1 MAQEYLYRGKSRAG
15 TDVSGQR
22 RAASRQALT
31 HMLRREGIMPVMIK
45 EKGRRRLFSR
55 SGGRVR
61 PKELAVFTRQLSV
74 MIDAGLPL
82 VQCLESL
89 GQQQENSAFQRV
101 LQAVREDVE
110 NGAPLASALE
120 RHPRVFDSLYSS
132 MVAAGEAGGILDTIL
147 QRLSTYIEKAVKLK
161 RAVLSAMVYPAV
173 VLAVALAIVLLILW
187 KVVPMFTTLF
197 TSLQAELPWPTQV
210 VIATSRLVGHSLPF
224 LMLGAF
230 GLGYIVR
237 RYYATPGGRH
247 AIDRALLKIP
257 ILGGVMRKI
266 AISRFSRTLATLL
279 SGGVPILESLA
290 ITAGTAG
297 NAVVEEG
304 VLKTRGAVRDGKS
317 MAETLR
323 NSWIFPPIVTQ
334 MVGVGEQTGAL
345 DAMLTKLAEFYEDEV
360 DAAVSDLLT
369 ALEPMLILLLGL
381 LVGGI
386 VISMYLPLFSLIA
399 KLSVV

>member
-1 MAQEYLYRGKSRAG
+1 
-15 TDVSGQR
+15 
-22 RAASRQALT
+22 
-31 HMLRREGIMPVMIK
+31 MIK
-45 EKGRRRLFSR
+45 EKSRRRLFSR

-386 VISMYLPLFSLIA
+386 VISMYLPLFSLIS
-399 KLSVV
+399 KLSVL

>member
-1 MAQEYLYRGKSRAG
+1 MPVYLYRGRSRAG
-15 TDVSGQR
+15 TEVRGQR
-22 RAASRQALT
+22 QAASRQALANR
-31 HMLRREGIMPVMIK
+31 LRREQVRPLTIK
-45 EKGRRRLFSR
+45 EKGGRRLFPR
-55 SGGRVR
+55 SGGRVKPR
-61 PKELAVFTRQLSV
+61 ELAVFTRQFSV

-89 GQQQENSAFQRV
+89 GQQQENSAFQSV

-110 NGAPLASALE
+110 NGSPLASALE
-120 RHPRVFDSLYSS
+120 QHPRVFDSLYSS

-147 QRLSTYIEKAVKLK
+147 RRLSTYIEKAVKLK
-161 RAVLSAMVYPAV
+161 RAVVSAMVYPAV
-173 VLAVALAIVLLILW
+173 VLAVAMAIVLLILW

-197 TSLQAELPWPTQV
+197 NSLQAELPWPTQV
-210 VIATSRLVGHSLPF
+210 VIAASQLVGHSLPL
-224 LMLGAF
+224 LMLAAI
-230 GLGYIVR
+230 GLGYVFKR
-237 RYYATPGGRH
+237 TYATPGGRH
-247 AIDRALLKIP
+247 AVDRALLKIP

-279 SGGVPILESLA
+279 SSGVPILESLA

-297 NAVVEEG
+297 NAVVEQA
-304 VLKTRGAVRDGKS
+304 VFKTRGAVREGKA

-323 NSWIFPPIVTQ
+323 NSRVFPPIVTQ
-334 MVGVGEQTGAL
+334 MVAVGEQTGAL

-369 ALEPMLILLLGL
+369 ALEPLLILLLGL

-386 VISMYLPLFSLIA
+386 VISMYLPLFSLIS
-399 KLSVV
+399 KLSVL

>member
-1 MAQEYLYRGKSRAG
+1 MPEYVYRGRSRAG
-15 TDVSGQR
+15 TEVRGRR
-22 RAASRQALT
+22 RAASRQALADR
-31 HMLRREGIMPVMIK
+31 LRRERIRPLTIK
-45 EKGRRRLFSR
+45 EKGGRRLSFR
-55 SGGRVR
+55 GGGRVK
-61 PKELAVFTRQLSV
+61 PKELAVFTRQFSV

-89 GQQQENSAFQRV
+89 GQQQENSAFQGV

-110 NGAPLASALE
+110 NGSPLASALE

-147 QRLSTYIEKAVKLK
+147 RRLSTYIEKAVKLK
-161 RAVLSAMVYPAV
+161 RAVVSAMVYPAV
-173 VLAVALAIVLLILW
+173 VLAVAMAIVLLILW

-197 TSLQAELPWPTQV
+197 TSLQAELPWPTQA
-210 VIATSRLVGHSLPF
+210 VIVASRLVGHSLPL
-224 LMLGAF
+224 LMLAAF
-230 GLGYIVR
+230 GLGYVLR
-237 RYYATPGGRH
+237 RTYATPGGRH
-247 AIDRALLKIP
+247 AVDRALLKIP

-266 AISRFSRTLATLL
+266 AISRFCRTLATLL

-297 NAVVEEG
+297 NAVVEEA
-304 VLKTRGAVRDGKS
+304 VFKTRGAVREGKA

-323 NSWIFPPIVTQ
+323 NCRVFPPIVTQ
-334 MVGVGEQTGAL
+334 MVAVGEQTGAL

-369 ALEPMLILLLGL
+369 ALEPLLILLLGL

-386 VISMYLPLFSLIA
+386 VISMYLPLFSLIS
-399 KLSVV
+399 KLSVM

>member
-1 MAQEYLYRGKSRAG
+1 MPEYLYRGRSRAG
-15 TDVSGQR
+15 TEVRGQR
-22 RAASRQALT
+22 RAASRQALAN
-31 HMLRREGIMPVMIK
+31 MLRREQVTPLTIK
-45 EKGRRRLFSR
+45 EKGRQRLFSR
-55 SGGRVR
+55 SGARVK
-61 PKELAVFTRQLSV
+61 PKELAVFTRQFSV

-89 GQQQENSAFQRV
+89 GQQQENNAFQSV

-110 NGAPLASALE
+110 SGTSLASALE
-120 RHPRVFDSLYSS
+120 QHPRVFDPLYSS

-147 QRLSTYIEKAVKLK
+147 RRLSTYIEKAVKLK
-161 RAVLSAMVYPAV
+161 RAVVSAMVYPAV
-173 VLAVALAIVLLILW
+173 VLAVAMGIVLLILW
-187 KVVPMFTTLF
+187 KVVPMFATLF

-210 VIATSRLVGHSLPF
+210 VIAASQLVGHSIPF
-224 LMLGAF
+224 LLLGAF
-230 GLGYIVR
+230 GLGYTFR
-237 RYYATPGGRH
+237 RYYASPRGRR
-247 AIDRALLKIP
+247 AVDRTLLKIP

-290 ITAGTAG
+290 ITARTAG
-297 NAVVEEG
+297 NAVVEEA
-304 VLKTRGAVRDGKS
+304 VINTRSAVQEGNA

-323 NSWIFPPIVTQ
+323 YSRVFPPIVTQ

-369 ALEPMLILLLGL
+369 ILEPLLILLLGL

>member
-1 MAQEYLYRGKSRAG
+1 
-15 TDVSGQR
+15 
-22 RAASRQALT
+22 
-31 HMLRREGIMPVMIK
+31 MIK

-55 SGGRVR
+55 SGGRVK

-173 VLAVALAIVLLILW
+173 VLVVAMAIVLLILW

-210 VIATSRLVGHSLPF
+210 VIAASRLVGHSLPF

-247 AIDRALLKIP
+247 AIDRALLKTP
-257 ILGGVMRKI
+257 ILGDVMRKI

-297 NAVVEEG
+297 NAVVEEA
-304 VLKTRGAVRDGKS
+304 VLETRGAVRDGKA

-323 NSWIFPPIVTQ
+323 TSWIFPPIVTR

>member
-1 MAQEYLYRGKSRAG
+1 MPEYLYCGRSRTGTEIRG
-15 TDVSGQR
+15 R
-22 RAASRQALT
+22 RQAASRQALANR
-31 HMLRREGIMPVMIK
+31 LRREQVRPVMIK
-45 EKGRRRLFSR
+45 EQGGRRLFSR
-55 SGGRVR
+55 SRGRVK
-61 PKELAVFTRQLSV
+61 PKELAVFTRQFSV

-89 GQQQENSAFQRV
+89 EQQQQNRAFQRV

-110 NGAPLASALE
+110 NGTALAAALE
-120 RHPRVFDSLYSS
+120 RHPRVFDRLYSS

-147 QRLSTYIEKAVKLK
+147 RRLSTYIEKAVKLK
-161 RAVLSAMVYPAV
+161 RAVVSAMVYPVV
-173 VLAVALAIVLLILW
+173 VLAVAMAIVLLVLW
-187 KVVPMFTTLF
+187 KVVPMFATLF
-197 TSLQAELPWPTQV
+197 ASLQAELPLPTRM
-210 VIATSRLVGHSLPF
+210 VIATSQMVGQSIPF

-230 GLGYIVR
+230 GLAYTFR

-247 AIDRALLKIP
+247 AVDRALLKIP

-297 NAVVEEG
+297 NAVVEEA
-304 VLKTRGAVRDGKS
+304 VLETRGAVQEGKS

-323 NSWIFPPIVTQ
+323 HSRIFPPIVTQ
-334 MVGVGEQTGAL
+334 MVSVGEQTGAL
-345 DAMLTKLAEFYEDEV
+345 DAMLTKLAEFHEDEV

-369 ALEPMLILLLGL
+369 ALEPLLILLLGL

-386 VISMYLPLFSLIA
+386 VISMYLPLFSLISR
-399 KLSVV
+399 LSLL

>member
-1 MAQEYLYRGKSRAG
+1 MPVYLYRGRSRTG
-15 TDVSGQR
+15 TEVRGQR
-22 RAASRQALT
+22 QAASRQALANR
-31 HMLRREGIMPVMIK
+31 LRRDQVRPVMIR
-45 EKGRRRLFSR
+45 EKAGRRLFPRSR
-55 SGGRVR
+55 GRVK

-82 VQCLESL
+82 VQCLDSL

-110 NGAPLASALE
+110 NGTSLAAALE
-120 RHPRVFDSLYSS
+120 RHPRVFDPLYSS

-147 QRLSTYIEKAVKLK
+147 RRLSTYIEKAVKLK
-161 RAVLSAMVYPAV
+161 RAVVSAMVYPAV
-173 VLAVALAIVLLILW
+173 VLAVAMAIVLLVLW
-187 KVVPMFTTLF
+187 KVVPMFATLF
-197 TSLQAELPWPTQV
+197 TSLQAELPLPTRV
-210 VIATSRLVGHSLPF
+210 VIATSQLVGHSIPF

-230 GLGYIVR
+230 GLAYTFR
-237 RYYATPGGRH
+237 RYYATPDGRH
-247 AIDRALLKIP
+247 AVDRALLRIP

-297 NAVVEEG
+297 NAVVEEA
-304 VLKTRGAVRDGKS
+304 VLKTRGAVQEGKA

-323 NSWIFPPIVTQ
+323 NSRIFPPIVTQ

-369 ALEPMLILLLGL
+369 ALEPLLILLLGL

-386 VISMYLPLFSLIA
+386 VISMYLPLFSLISR
-399 KLSVV
+399 LSLL

>member
-1 MAQEYLYRGKSRAG
+1 MIREKAG
-15 TDVSGQR
+15 
-22 RAASRQALT
+22 
-31 HMLRREGIMPVMIK
+31 
-45 EKGRRRLFSR
+45 RRLFLRSR
-55 SGGRVR
+55 GRVK
-61 PKELAVFTRQLSV
+61 PKELAVFTRQFSV

-82 VQCLESL
+82 VQCLDSL
-89 GQQQENSAFQRV
+89 GQQQENSAFQSV

-110 NGAPLASALE
+110 NGTSLAAALE
-120 RHPRVFDSLYSS
+120 RHPRVFDPLYSS

-147 QRLSTYIEKAVKLK
+147 RRLSTYIEKAVKLK
-161 RAVLSAMVYPAV
+161 RAVVSAMVYPAV
-173 VLAVALAIVLLILW
+173 VLAVAMAIVLLVLW
-187 KVVPMFTTLF
+187 KVVPMFSTLF
-197 TSLQAELPWPTQV
+197 TSLQAELPLPTRL
-210 VIATSRLVGHSLPF
+210 VIAASQLVVHSMPF

-230 GLGYIVR
+230 GLAYTFR
-237 RYYATPGGRH
+237 RYYATPYGRR
-247 AIDRALLKIP
+247 AIDRNLLRIP

-297 NAVVEEG
+297 NAVVEEAI
-304 VLKTRGAVRDGKS
+304 LKTRGAVQEGKA
-317 MAETLR
+317 MAETLG
-323 NSWIFPPIVTQ
+323 NSRLFPPIVTQ

-369 ALEPMLILLLGL
+369 ALEPVLILLLGL

-386 VISMYLPLFSLIA
+386 VISMYLPLFSLIS
-399 KLSVV
+399 KLSVL

>member
-1 MAQEYLYRGKSRAG
+1 MPVYLYRGRSRSG
-15 TDVSGQR
+15 TEVRGQR
-22 RAASRQALT
+22 QAASRQALAN
-31 HMLRREGIMPVMIK
+31 MLGREQVSPVMIR
-45 EKGRRRLFSR
+45 EKGGRRLFFRSR
-55 SGGRVR
+55 GRVK
-61 PKELAVFTRQLSV
+61 PKELAVFTRQFSV

-89 GQQQENSAFQRV
+89 GQQQENSTFQNV

-110 NGAPLASALE
+110 NGTSLAAALE
-120 RHPRVFDSLYSS
+120 QHPKVFDPLYSS
-132 MVAAGEAGGILDTIL
+132 MVAAGEAGGILDAIL
-147 QRLSTYIEKAVKLK
+147 RRLSTYIEKAVKLK
-161 RAVLSAMVYPAV
+161 RAVVSAMVYPAV
-173 VLAVALAIVLLILW
+173 VLAVAMGIVLLILW
-187 KVVPMFTTLF
+187 KVVPLFTTLF

-210 VIATSRLVGHSLPF
+210 VMAASRLVGHAIPF
-224 LMLGAF
+224 LVLGAF
-230 GLGYIVR
+230 GFGYTFR
-237 RYYATPGGRH
+237 RYYATPGGRR
-247 AIDRALLKIP
+247 AIDQALLKIP

-290 ITAGTAG
+290 ITARTAG
-297 NAVVEEG
+297 NALVEEA
-304 VLKTRGAVRDGKS
+304 VFKTRGAVQEGKS

-323 NSWIFPPIVTQ
+323 YSRVFPPIVTQ

-369 ALEPMLILLLGL
+369 SLEPLLILLLGL
-381 LVGGI
+381 MVGGI

-399 KLSVV
+399 RLSMV

>member
-1 MAQEYLYRGKSRAG
+1 MPVYLYRGRSRTG
-15 TDVSGQR
+15 TEIRGQR
-22 RAASRQALT
+22 QAASRQALANR
-31 HMLRREGIMPVMIK
+31 LRREQVRPVAIK
-45 EKGRRRLFSR
+45 EKGGRGLFPRSR
-55 SGGRVR
+55 GRVK
-61 PKELAVFTRQLSV
+61 PKELAVFTRQFSV

-89 GQQQENSAFQRV
+89 GQQQENRAFQRV

-110 NGAPLASALE
+110 NGTALAAALE
-120 RHPRVFDSLYSS
+120 RHPRVFDRLYSS

-147 QRLSTYIEKAVKLK
+147 RRLSTYIEKAVKLK
-161 RAVLSAMVYPAV
+161 RAVVSAMVYPVV
-173 VLAVALAIVLLILW
+173 VLAVAMAIVLLVLW
-187 KVVPMFTTLF
+187 KVVPMFATLF
-197 TSLQAELPWPTQV
+197 ASLQAELPLPTRV
-210 VIATSRLVGHSLPF
+210 VIATSQLVGQSIPF

-230 GLGYIVR
+230 GLAYTFR

-247 AIDRALLKIP
+247 AIDQALLKIP
-257 ILGGVMRKI
+257 VLGGVMRKI

-297 NAVVEEG
+297 NAVVEEA
-304 VLKTRGAVRDGKS
+304 VLKTRGAVQEGKA

-323 NSWIFPPIVTQ
+323 NSRTFPPIVTQ
-334 MVGVGEQTGAL
+334 MVSVGEQTGAL

-369 ALEPMLILLLGL
+369 ALEPLLILLLGL

-386 VISMYLPLFSLIA
+386 VISMYLPLFSLISR
-399 KLSVV
+399 LSLL

>member
-1 MAQEYLYRGKSRAG
+1 MPEYLYRGRSRAG
-15 TDVSGQR
+15 TEVRGQR
-22 RAASRQALT
+22 RAASRQALAN
-31 HMLRREGIMPVMIK
+31 MLGREQVRPVMIK
-45 EKGRRRLFSR
+45 EKGGRRLFSR
-55 SGGRVR
+55 SGGRVKPR
-61 PKELAVFTRQLSV
+61 ELAVFTRQFSV

-89 GQQQENSAFQRV
+89 GQQQENSAFQSV

-110 NGAPLASALE
+110 NGTSLASALE
-120 RHPRVFDSLYSS
+120 QHPGVFDPLYSS

-147 QRLSTYIEKAVKLK
+147 RRLSTYIEKAVKLK
-161 RAVLSAMVYPAV
+161 RAVVSAMVYPAV
-173 VLAVALAIVLLILW
+173 VLAVAMAIVLLILW
-187 KVVPMFTTLF
+187 KVVPMFATLF

-210 VIATSRLVGHSLPF
+210 VIATSRLVGHSIPF

-230 GLGYIVR
+230 GLVYTFR
-237 RYYATPGGRH
+237 RFYATPGGRH
-247 AIDRALLKIP
+247 AIDRALLRIP
-257 ILGGVMRKI
+257 VLGGVMRKI

-290 ITAGTAG
+290 ITARTAG
-297 NAVVEEG
+297 NAVVEEA
-304 VLKTRGAVRDGKS
+304 VLKTRGAVQEGKA

-323 NSWIFPPIVTQ
+323 NSRIFPPIVTQ
-334 MVGVGEQTGAL
+334 MVRVGEQTGAL

-369 ALEPMLILLLGL
+369 ALEPLLILLLGL

-386 VISMYLPLFSLIA
+386 VISMYLPLFSLISR
-399 KLSVV
+399 LSVL

>member
-1 MAQEYLYRGKSRAG
+1 MPVYLYRGRSRAG
-15 TDVSGQR
+15 TDVRGQR
-22 RAASRQALT
+22 QADSRQALAN
-31 HMLRREGIMPVMIK
+31 MLRREQVRPVTIR
-45 EKGRRRLFSR
+45 EKGGRRLFSR
-55 SGGRVR
+55 SGGRVKPR
-61 PKELAVFTRQLSV
+61 ELAVFTRQFSV

-89 GQQQENSAFQRV
+89 GQQQENSAFQSV

-110 NGAPLASALE
+110 NGSPLASALE
-120 RHPRVFDSLYSS
+120 QHPRVFDSLYSS

-147 QRLSTYIEKAVKLK
+147 RRLSTYIEKAVKLK
-161 RAVLSAMVYPAV
+161 RAVVSAMVYPAV
-173 VLAVALAIVLLILW
+173 VLAVATAIVLLILW

-210 VIATSRLVGHSLPF
+210 VIAASQLVGHSLPF
-224 LMLGAF
+224 LMIAAF
-230 GLGYIVR
+230 GLGYLFR
-237 RYYATPGGRH
+237 RCYATPAGRH
-247 AIDRALLKIP
+247 AVDRALLKIP
-257 ILGGVMRKI
+257 ILGSVMRKI

-279 SGGVPILESLA
+279 SGGVPILESLS

-297 NAVVEEG
+297 NAVVEEA
-304 VLKTRGAVRDGKS
+304 VFKTRGAVREGKA

-323 NSWIFPPIVTQ
+323 NSRIFPPIVTQ
-334 MVGVGEQTGAL
+334 MVAVGEQTGAL

-369 ALEPMLILLLGL
+369 ALEPLLILLLGL

-386 VISMYLPLFSLIA
+386 VISMYLPLFSLISR
-399 KLSVV
+399 LSVL

>member
-1 MAQEYLYRGKSRAG
+1 MPVYLYRGRSRSG
-15 TDVSGQR
+15 TEVRGQR
-22 RAASRQALT
+22 QAASRQALAN
-31 HMLRREGIMPVMIK
+31 MLGREQVSPVMIR
-45 EKGRRRLFSR
+45 EKGGRRLFFRSR
-55 SGGRVR
+55 GRVK
-61 PKELAVFTRQLSV
+61 PKELAVFTRQFSV

-89 GQQQENSAFQRV
+89 GQQQENSTFQNV

-110 NGAPLASALE
+110 NGTSLAAALE
-120 RHPRVFDSLYSS
+120 QHPKVFDPLYSS
-132 MVAAGEAGGILDTIL
+132 MVAAGEAGGILDAIL
-147 QRLSTYIEKAVKLK
+147 RRLSTYIEKAVKLK
-161 RAVLSAMVYPAV
+161 RAVVSAMVYPAV
-173 VLAVALAIVLLILW
+173 VLAVAMGIVLLILW
-187 KVVPMFTTLF
+187 KVVPLFTTLF

-210 VIATSRLVGHSLPF
+210 VMAASRLVGHAIPF
-224 LMLGAF
+224 LVLGALGF
-230 GLGYIVR
+230 GYTFR
-237 RYYATPGGRH
+237 RYYATPGGRR
-247 AIDRALLKIP
+247 AIDQALLKIP

-290 ITAGTAG
+290 ITARTAG
-297 NAVVEEG
+297 NALVEEA
-304 VLKTRGAVRDGKS
+304 VLKTRGAVQEGKS

-323 NSWIFPPIVTQ
+323 YSRVFPPIVTQ

-369 ALEPMLILLLGL
+369 SLEPLLILLLGL
-381 LVGGI
+381 MVGGI

-399 KLSVV
+399 RLSMV

>member
-1 MAQEYLYRGKSRAG
+1 MPVYLYRGRSRTG
-15 TDVSGQR
+15 TEVGGQR
-22 RAASRQALT
+22 QAASRQALT
-31 HMLRREGIMPVMIK
+31 HMLRREQVRPVMIK
-45 EKGRRRLFSR
+45 EKGGQRLFSR
-55 SGGRVR
+55 SGGRVK
-61 PKELAVFTRQLSV
+61 PKELAVFTRQFSV

-82 VQCLESL
+82 DQCLESL
-89 GQQQENSAFQRV
+89 GQQQENKAFQDV

-110 NGAPLASALE
+110 NGSPLASALE
-120 RHPRVFDSLYSS
+120 QHPRVFDSLYSS

-147 QRLSTYIEKAVKLK
+147 RRLSTYIEKAVKLK

-173 VLAVALAIVLLILW
+173 VLAVALTIVLLILW

-197 TSLQAELPWPTQV
+197 ISLQAELPWPTRV
-210 VIATSRLVGHSLPF
+210 VIATSQWVGPSLPF
-224 LMLGAF
+224 LVLGVF
-230 GLGYIVR
+230 GLGYIFR
-237 RYYATPGGRH
+237 HYYSTAGGRL
-247 AIDRALLKIP
+247 AIDRALLQIP

-297 NAVVEEG
+297 NAVVEEA
-304 VLKTRGAVRDGKS
+304 VLKTRGSVRDGKA

-323 NSWIFPPIVTQ
+323 NSRIFPPIVTQ
-334 MVGVGEQTGAL
+334 MVAVGEQTGAL
-345 DAMLTKLAEFYEDEV
+345 DAMLTKLAEFHEDEV

-369 ALEPMLILLLGL
+369 ALEPLLILLLGL

>member
-1 MAQEYLYRGKSRAG
+1 MPEYLYRGRSRAG
-15 TDVSGQR
+15 TDVRGQR
-22 RAASRQALT
+22 QAASRQALT
-31 HMLRREGIMPVMIK
+31 HVLRREQIRPVMIK
-45 EKGRRRLFSR
+45 EKSRRRLFSR
-55 SGGRVR
+55 SGGRVK

-89 GQQQENSAFQRV
+89 GQQQANSAFQRV

-147 QRLSTYIEKAVKLK
+147 RRLSTYIEKAVKLK

-173 VLAVALAIVLLILW
+173 VLVVAIAIVLLILW

-230 GLGYIVR
+230 GLGYIFR

-247 AIDRALLKIP
+247 AMDRALLKIP

-290 ITAGTAG
+290 ITARTAG
-297 NAVVEEG
+297 NAVVEDA
-304 VLKTRGAVRDGKS
+304 VLKTRAAVREGKA

-334 MVGVGEQTGAL
+334 MVAVGEQTGAL
-345 DAMLTKLAEFYEDEV
+345 DAMLTKLSEFYEDEV

-399 KLSVV
+399 RLSVV

>member
-1 MAQEYLYRGKSRAG
+1 MPVYLYRGRSQAG
-15 TDVSGQR
+15 TDVRGQR

-31 HMLRREGIMPVMIK
+31 NMLRREQIRPVTIK
-45 EKGRRRLFSR
+45 EKGRQRLFSR
-55 SGGRVR
+55 SGRRVK

-89 GQQQENSAFQRV
+89 GQQQENSAFQSV

-110 NGAPLASALE
+110 NGSPLASALE
-120 RHPRVFDSLYSS
+120 QHPRVFDSLYSS

-210 VIATSRLVGHSLPF
+210 VIASSRLVGHSLPF

-230 GLGYIVR
+230 GLGYVFR

-297 NAVVEEG
+297 NAVVEEA
-304 VLKTRGAVRDGKS
+304 VLKTRGAVRDGKA

-323 NSWIFPPIVTQ
+323 DAWIFPPIVTQ
-334 MVGVGEQTGAL
+334 MVAVGEQTGAL

-369 ALEPMLILLLGL
+369 ALEPVLILLLGL

-386 VISMYLPLFSLIA
+386 VISMYLPLFSLIS
-399 KLSVV
+399 KLSVL